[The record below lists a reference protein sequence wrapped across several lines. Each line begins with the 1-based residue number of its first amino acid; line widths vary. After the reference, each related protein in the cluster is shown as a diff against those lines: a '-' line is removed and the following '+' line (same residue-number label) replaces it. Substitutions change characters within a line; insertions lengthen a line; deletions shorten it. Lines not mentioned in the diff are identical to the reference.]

1 MPDTV
6 NPYIPGQPVSD
17 PDLFFGRREVL
28 TSIGENLVKGR
39 RVFVVSS
46 PPRMGRSSLLR
57 QVGHHLPE
65 DLVAVRLDL
74 LEEEVT
80 KLDWLLWRLA
90 DAVSEGVRRQL
101 DVRVT
106 APAWEA
112 FEGQTGLLVERFW
125 PEVRA
130 ALGDGGL
137 ALLLDDLDAL
147 AQGDGQLLKNFLAV
161 LGAWRDQAPNLALV
175 VTASPAWQAALLR
188 DHPRLFAGALTYTL
202 GPLASEE
209 ASRLITW
216 PVDGVLTYDY
226 GVARRVIEVTSGHPY
241 YLQLLCFEIVNRCAA
256 AGWVNQRD
264 LDIVVE
270 DLVSREIS
278 DFRLVWEQSSPPEQ
292 AALAALVSLRGARGV
307 ATVQEVRTSLA
318 KAGARTERG
327 QVAVALEHLA
337 ERGILER
344 LGALSYR
351 FRVALLRDWLGQRL
365 DLREVARN
373 TRWDSSAAPRALS
386 EPGVMRLKPGQRAR
400 SGPVVPA
407 SEGTDGMAPGT
418 EKPAGVRRRPW
429 LWVGGA
435 ALVLV
440 ALLVLLG
447 PPLFGALSPDPTPT
461 LTPTLP
467 LAATVRLAT
476 ATHTRAPSAAV
487 QDTATLAL
495 PSPTP
500 RPQATLTPSPTP
512 PLIVSRPV
520 PAIAYQ
526 SRGSGDD
533 FWSIYVMSSDGSN
546 RTTLTQG
553 QSGFLSP
560 PSWSSDGSRL
570 AFVSDRSG
578 STDVW
583 VMDIDGSN
591 LVNLTDEEA
600 KDHSPAWSPDG
611 QWIAFASLRDAL
623 YWELYVMRPD
633 GSDVQRL
640 TWWEDASD
648 LYPSWSPDGTRLAFA
663 SKRDGNWEI
672 YTMDRDG
679 SNLVRLT
686 DHPADDTNPAW
697 SPDGSR
703 IAFESQREGYAEIF
717 VMAVI
722 GGEPTNI
729 SNAPFSSEHGPTWSP
744 DGGRIAFYSD
754 RDGEWD
760 IYVMGSDGS
769 DVVKLTGDNTN
780 DQVPAWRP

>member
-39 RVFVVSS
+39 RIFVVSS

-57 QVGHHLPE
+57 QVSHHLPE
-65 DLVAVRLDL
+65 DFVAVRLDL
-74 LEEEVT
+74 LEEEAT

-90 DAVSEGVRRQL
+90 DAVSEEVRRQL

-112 FEGQTGLLVERFW
+112 FEGQTGLLVEGFW

-137 ALLLDDLDAL
+137 VLLLDDLDAL

-307 ATVQEVRTSLA
+307 ATVQEVRTSLT

-327 QVAVALEHLA
+327 QVAVALEHPA

-373 TRWDSSAAPRALS
+373 TRWDSSASPRALS
-386 EPGVMRLKPGQRAR
+386 EPGVTRLKPGQRAQP
-400 SGPVVPA
+400 GPVVPA
-407 SEGTDGMAPGT
+407 PEAVDGTAQDKKT
-418 EKPAGVRRRPW
+418 PAGIRRRPW

-435 ALVLV
+435 AVVLV

-467 LAATVRLAT
+467 LTATVRLAT
-476 ATHTRAPSAAV
+476 VTHTLAPSAAV
-487 QDTATLAL
+487 QDTATLAP
-495 PSPTP
+495 PSPTA

-526 SRGSGDD
+526 SRGSSDD

-546 RTTLTQG
+546 RTILTQG

-578 STDVW
+578 SMDVW

-648 LYPSWSPDGTRLAFA
+648 LSPSWSPDGTRLAFS

-769 DVVKLTGDNTN
+769 DVIKLTGDNTN